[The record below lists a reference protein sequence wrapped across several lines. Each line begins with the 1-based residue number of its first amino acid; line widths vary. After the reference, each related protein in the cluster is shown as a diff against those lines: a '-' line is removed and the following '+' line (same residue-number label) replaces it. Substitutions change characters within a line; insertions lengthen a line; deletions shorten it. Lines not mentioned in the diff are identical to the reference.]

1 MRSTVTYFVFGLL
14 SAGLAFAQSK
24 FSDRLTAE
32 ERRAA
37 GLDLLTPAQI
47 EALDALVARENR
59 PAGAAAKAPAA
70 SKATSKASSGKVAA
84 AAPAPAMDVAEASA
98 EKKTRTFGLP
108 EKENVSAVTGT
119 LLGEYRGWNGNTI
132 FRLEDGQIWMQT
144 DRTDTHEASP
154 RQNVRV
160 KIEKSMFGGYKL
172 TAEGDPMW
180 VRVRRVQ

>member
-1 MRSTVTYFVFGLL
+1 MRSTVKTIMFAAL

-24 FSDRLTAE
+24 FSERLTAE
-32 ERRAA
+32 ERRAV
-37 GLDLLTPAQI
+37 GLDLLTPAQV

-59 PAGAAAKAPAA
+59 AGGATAKAPAV
-70 SKATSKASSGKVAA
+70 SKSTTKATAA
-84 AAPAPAMDVAEASA
+84 KPATAQTTVAEAAEGPA
-98 EKKTRTFGLP
+98 EKKTRAFGLP
-108 EKENVSAVTGT
+108 EKENVNAITGT
-119 LLGEYRGWNGNTI
+119 LLGEFRGWNGNTI

-144 DRTDTHEASP
+144 DRTDTHQTSP